1 MADETADLLLRTRP
15 ERDRRAARAS
25 HNPRI
30 PKDKPKHCELWTIET
45 GTTTPPSNGCTDPET
60 ARCTHEQVS
69 PSVALLA
76 ILLESSV
83 TIRESHGDIDRR
95 SGEVQQ

>member
-1 MADETADLLLRTRP
+1 
-15 ERDRRAARAS
+15 
-25 HNPRI
+25 
-30 PKDKPKHCELWTIET
+30 
-45 GTTTPPSNGCTDPET
+45 
-60 ARCTHEQVS
+60 
-69 PSVALLA
+69 VALLA